1 VPSSTS
7 RAAHSHGAADAHARL
22 PQKQLRVSG
31 CRKQPRRSQLVR
43 AVSPVST
50 TRIGCG
56 GQARAAAGGPAPCSV
71 GAHVRQPLQQAA
83 PAATHVSSRT
93 HDLWMRERL
102 IERCA
107 MAAAPTRGLRR
118 GRAFL
123 SVTDGAERS
132 LSVDSGGGVARIC
145 TPVSGRSSRAGR
157 GVRASSG
164 VEPRRPH
171 DLFMLIF
178 NGFICFIHPETDS
191 QGWLHPITF
200 PHFSVQHTTSSRAQR
215 VTAAPTRRAVRMRA
229 VMACRAVLPPINGAM
244 ASAVAVARH
253 PTMIEQRRK

>member
-1 VPSSTS
+1 MRMVRNGYLVVPGHPC
-7 RAAHSHGAADAHARL
+7 RARL
-22 PQKQLRVSG
+22 CPG
-31 CRKQPRRSQLVR
+31 CREGIEACLQ
-43 AVSPVST
+43 
-50 TRIGCG
+50 
-56 GQARAAAGGPAPCSV
+56 
-71 GAHVRQPLQQAA
+71 QQAA
-83 PAATHVSSRT
+83 QHA
-93 HDLWMRERL
+93 
-102 IERCA
+102 
-107 MAAAPTRGLRR
+107 
-118 GRAFL
+118 
-123 SVTDGAERS
+123 
-132 LSVDSGGGVARIC
+132 
-145 TPVSGRSSRAGR
+145 PVSGRWSRAGR

-164 VEPRRPH
+164 VESRRPH

>member
-1 VPSSTS
+1 MPSSTS

-56 GQARAAAGGPAPCSV
+56 GQARAAAGAPAPCSV
-71 GAHVRQPLQQAA
+71 SAHVRQPLQQAA

-107 MAAAPTRGLRR
+107 MDASATQ
-118 GRAFL
+118 
-123 SVTDGAERS
+123 SESYSTYRS
-132 LSVDSGGGVARIC
+132 
-145 TPVSGRSSRAGR
+145 
-157 GVRASSG
+157 
-164 VEPRRPH
+164 
-171 DLFMLIF
+171 
-178 NGFICFIHPETDS
+178 ETDLAQPRPSRNCSAALCAALNPNRHAQASTLIHVLCGIIGAPLSASDS
-191 QGWLHPITF
+191 Q
-200 PHFSVQHTTSSRAQR
+200 S
-215 VTAAPTRRAVRMRA
+215 
-229 VMACRAVLPPINGAM
+229 
-244 ASAVAVARH
+244 
-253 PTMIEQRRK
+253 